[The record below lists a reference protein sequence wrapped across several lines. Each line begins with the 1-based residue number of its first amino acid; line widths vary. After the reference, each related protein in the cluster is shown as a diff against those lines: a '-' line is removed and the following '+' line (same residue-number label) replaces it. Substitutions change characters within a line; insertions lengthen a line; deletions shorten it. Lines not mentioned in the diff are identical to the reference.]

1 MESAGKGEV
10 YPQRV
15 WRRLPAA
22 LNMAPQSGRAPMERL
37 AWGIAG
43 PGSIANNF
51 ADGLAQS
58 DSGRLVAI
66 ASRDA
71 ARRAAFGDKYGVA
84 RRHAD
89 YAALFADPEVQAV
102 YIATPHPW
110 HAELG
115 LAAIRAGKPVL
126 IEKPAGMNA
135 AEVTML
141 AEAARQEGVFFM
153 EAFMYRCHP
162 QIARVLEVI
171 ASGEIG
177 KVVHV
182 RTAFGFSAGFDPASR
197 LYDKAL
203 GGGGILDV
211 GGYPVSLARLIA
223 GAASGQRFAD
233 PVAVKGAG
241 RLGPSGVDEVAYGI
255 LTFGNGVTAEIA
267 AAVARAMDNSCTITG
282 TNGWIRILD
291 PWVPGRNEGPSDAT
305 LEITA
310 GGAMRTEVLRDPR
323 MLFAFEAELV
333 SRAIL
338 DGALEAPAPAP
349 NWADSIGNNTT
360 LDRWRAELGYVTFAE
375 TPATNRRL
383 AGTLPKG
390 LPAMKR
396 VALPGLKR
404 PLSALILGCDNKN
417 DIASAAVVWDAFA
430 EAGGTSFDTG
440 FVYGNG
446 LHETVL
452 GQWLKAR
459 GVASEMNVIVKGA
472 HTPYNLPQAVGPQLA
487 ISLERLGL
495 DHAPVYILHRDN
507 PAIPAGEFVAALNE
521 QAKAGR
527 IGIFG
532 GSNWSPARI
541 AEANDWAAKNGMQGF
556 SLLNNNLSLAVMER
570 PVWPGCV
577 TSNDAATLAFLRQS
591 GLAHL
596 SWSSQARGYFL
607 PAELRDR
614 LPEDTR
620 PETCFGSPA
629 NAERRARAE
638 ALAAEK
644 GTTANAI
651 AGAWV
656 LAQDF
661 PSLALIGPRT
671 AGELASTLSALAV
684 TLTAAERDWLNLERA
699 DR

>member
-1 MESAGKGEV
+1 MD
-10 YPQRV
+10 
-15 WRRLPAA
+15 
-22 LNMAPQSGRAPMERL
+22 RL

-58 DSGRLVAI
+58 SSGRLVAI
-66 ASRDA
+66 ASRDE
-71 ARRAAFGDKYGVA
+71 ARRAAFGDRHGVT
-84 RRHAD
+84 RRHAS
-89 YAALFADPEVQAV
+89 YEALFADPEVQAV
-102 YIATPHPW
+102 YVSTPHPW

-115 LAAIRAGKPVL
+115 LAAIRAGKAVL
-126 IEKPAGMNA
+126 VEKPAGMNA

-141 AEAARQEGVFFM
+141 TEAARQEGVFFM

-162 QIARVLEVI
+162 QIARVLELI
-171 ASGEIG
+171 RSGEIG
-177 KVVHV
+177 EVTHI
-182 RTAFGFSAGFDPASR
+182 RTAFGFASNFNPASR

-211 GGYPVSLARLIA
+211 GGYPVSLARLVA
-223 GAASGQRFAD
+223 GAATGARFAD
-233 PVAVKGAG
+233 PVTVKGTG
-241 RLGPSGVDEVAYGI
+241 RIGASGVDEVAYGLLKFASGI
-255 LTFGNGVTAEIA
+255 TAE
-267 AAVARAMDNSCTITG
+267 VACAITRAMDNSCTITG
-282 TNGWIRILD
+282 TKGAIRIPD
-291 PWVPGRNEGPSDAT
+291 PWIPGRNAGPSDAT

-310 GGAMRTEVLRDPR
+310 GKATRSETLRDER
-323 MLFAFEAELV
+323 MLFAFEAELA

-349 NWADSIGNNTT
+349 DWADSIGNNTT
-360 LDRWRAELGYVTFAE
+360 LDRWRAEVGYTTFAE

-383 AGTLPKG
+383 PRTLPSG
-390 LPAMKR
+390 LPPMKT
-396 VALPGLKR
+396 VALPGLDR
-404 PLSALILGCDNKN
+404 PLSALILGCDNKG
-417 DIASAAVVWDAFA
+417 DIASGAVVWDAFA
-430 EAGGTSFDTG
+430 EAGGTTFDTG
-440 FVYGNG
+440 HIYGGG

-459 GVASEMNVIVKGA
+459 AVAKDMTVIVKGA
-472 HTPYNLPQAVGPQLA
+472 HTPYNLPQAVGPQLT
-487 ISLERLGL
+487 ISLDRLGL
-495 DHAPVYILHRDN
+495 DRAPVYILHRDN
-507 PAIPAGEFVAALNE
+507 PAIPVGEFVTALNDE
-521 QAKAGR
+521 VKAGR

-541 AEANDWAAKNGMQGF
+541 AQANDWAAAHGMQGF
-556 SLLNNNLSLAVMER
+556 AILNNNLSLAVMEK
-570 PVWPGCV
+570 PVWAGCV
-577 TSNDAATLAFLRQS
+577 TSNTPETLAFLRQS

-629 NAERRARAE
+629 NAERRTRAE
-638 ALAAEK
+638 TLAAEK
-644 GTTANAI
+644 DTTANAI
-651 AGAWV
+651 ATAWV
-656 LAQDF
+656 LAQSF

-671 AGELASTLSALAV
+671 AGELASTLTALAV
-684 TLTAAERDWLNLERA
+684 TLTPAERDWLNLESS